1 MSDER
6 RIFNFSA
13 GPATLPLPVL
23 EEARRDGIL
32 LPGEGASVYEISH
45 RSARFQSILDDT
57 VATIRELL
65 QLPDRYHVL
74 FLAGGAS
81 LQFSMVAMN
90 LLRDTN
96 RTANYVL
103 TGSWGKKARR
113 EAEREGKVDVVWDG
127 ASENYA
133 RVPTEDEWRASD
145 DAAYVHVTSNE
156 TIEGVQ
162 FSEVPDAGAIPLV
175 CDASSEFLSR
185 PIDVDRYALIYAGAQ
200 KNLGPAGVTLVILR
214 DDLTEGIPEGLP
226 SMLDYRTWV
235 KSGSLY
241 NTPPVFAIYMTGLV
255 ARWIR
260 DDVGGLEAMAK
271 RNRAKAERLYEA
283 IDASDGFYRG
293 HAHPESRSKM
303 NVTFRLQDADLESA
317 FVADAAQRGLAG
329 LKGHRSVGG
338 IRASVYNAMEPAGV
352 DELVA
357 FMNEFRL
364 ARQPA

>member
-6 RIFNFSA
+6 RVFNFSA

-23 EEARRDGIL
+23 EEVQRHGTL
-32 LPGEGASVYEISH
+32 LPGEGASVFEISH
-45 RSARFQSILDDT
+45 RSARFQSILDET
-57 VATIRELL
+57 VATIRDLL
-65 QLPDRYHVL
+65 NLPERYHVL
-74 FLAGGAS
+74 FLPGGAS

-90 LLRDTN
+90 FLRDTG
-96 RTANYVL
+96 RPASYVL

-113 EAEREGKVDVVWDG
+113 EAEREGHVDVVWDG
-127 ASENYA
+127 ASESYA
-133 RVPTEDEWRASD
+133 RVPADDEWNVSD
-145 DAAYVHVTSNE
+145 RAAYVHVTSNE

-162 FSEVPDAGAIPLV
+162 FREVPAVGDTPLV

-200 KNLGPAGVTLVILR
+200 KNLGPAGVTLVIVR
-214 DDLTEGIPEGLP
+214 DDWLGAIPDGLAT
-226 SMLDYRTWV
+226 MLDYRTWV

-260 DDVGGLEAMAK
+260 DDVGGLAAMAE
-271 RNRAKAERLYEA
+271 RNRAKADRLYTA
-283 IDASDGFYRG
+283 IDQSDGYFRG
-293 HAHPESRSKM
+293 HAQPDSRSQM
-303 NVTFRLQDADLESA
+303 NVTFRLENDELEA
-317 FVADAAQRGLAG
+317 LFVREAEQHGLVG

-338 IRASVYNAMEPAGV
+338 IRASIYNAMAPEGV
-352 DELVA
+352 EELVT

-364 ARQPA
+364 AHPPA